1 MRRRRRALLVAS
13 VLALFLAW
21 AGCGAADRWFFRPDH
36 EDHGALADLG
46 PIEHVTFAAPGG
58 PRLHGV
64 WLPATAPVLGT
75 VVYCHGTV
83 ANLTWHAQFV
93 RWLPACGFQVLLFD
107 YRGYGD
113 SEGRPDRQGVVAD
126 AVAAVDLAL
135 QRDPGQTV
143 LFGHSLGG
151 AIALL
156 AAAERPSVRAVLA
169 ESTFGSWRAAARCTV
184 PALGFLVPWAVS
196 SELDPF
202 SVLDRIPPRPLLVSH
217 GSDDRIVPVG
227 LGRELFDAAHE
238 PKQWYLAEGCGH
250 ETPMLRQG
258 RRYEDLVVAFFT
270 AALTR

>member
-1 MRRRRRALLVAS
+1 MRRRRALLVAS
-13 VLALFLAW
+13 ALALFLGW
-21 AGCGAADRWFFRPDH
+21 AGCGAADRWFFRPDR

-46 PIEHVTFAAPGG
+46 PLEHVTFAAPGG

-93 RWLPACGFQVLLFD
+93 RWLPARGFQVLLFD

-113 SEGRPDRQGVVAD
+113 SEGSPDRPGAVSD
-126 AVAAVDLAL
+126 AVAAIDFAL
-135 QRDPGQTV
+135 QRDPGRTV

-151 AIALL
+151 ALGLL
-156 AAAERPSVRAVLA
+156 AAAQRPAVRAVLA
-169 ESTFGSWRAAARCTV
+169 ESTFGSWRAAARSIV

-196 SELDPF
+196 SEFEPL
-202 SVLDRIPPRPLLVSH
+202 SVLDRIPPRPLLVIH
-217 GSDDRIVPVG
+217 GSDDRIMPPDR
-227 LGRELFDAAHE
+227 GRELFDAARE
-238 PKQWYLAEGCGH
+238 PKQWYLAVGCGH
-250 ETPMLRQG
+250 ETPWMRQG
-258 RRYEDLVVAFFT
+258 RPFEDLVLAFFI